1 MVKAMGLIDI
11 FRKMDELFREVDRY
25 FEDMERMFER
35 IRSHLPQFKE
45 ELKPGEAR
53 GYAFGWVWEAKPP
66 LEKQTVEEEIKAIET
81 QIEHLKKKK
90 EQLEQ
95 QLKALPKQV

>member
-1 MVKAMGLIDI
+1 MGLVDI

-35 IRSHLPQFKE
+35 VRNYIPQFKE

-53 GYAFGWVWEAKPP
+53 GYTFGWVWEAKAP
-66 LEKQTVEEEIKAIET
+66 LEKPTIEEEIKTIET

-95 QLKALPKQV
+95 QLKTLPKT